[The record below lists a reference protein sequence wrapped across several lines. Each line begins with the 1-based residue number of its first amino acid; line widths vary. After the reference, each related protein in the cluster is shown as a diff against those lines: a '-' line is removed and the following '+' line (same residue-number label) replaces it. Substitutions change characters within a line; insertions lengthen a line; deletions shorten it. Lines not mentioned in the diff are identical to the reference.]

1 MRELMIAL
9 IVACT
14 LISVAEALYQMVT
27 PANANFEAHDAAI
40 DGLHIAVPP
49 SIKKFGASTAAL
61 TQRAQRTGPR
71 SLMMLRSCG
80 CVSL

>member
-14 LISVAEALYQMVT
+14 LISAAEAFYWLVT

-40 DGLHIAVPP
+40 DGLRIAVPP
-49 SIKKFGASTAAL
+49 SMKKFPAELVPLS
-61 TQRAQRTGPR
+61 
-71 SLMMLRSCG
+71 
-80 CVSL
+80 

>member
-14 LISVAEALYQMVT
+14 LLSVAEAFYKM
-27 PANANFEAHDAAI
+27 AI

-49 SIKKFGASTAAL
+49 A
-61 TQRAQRTGPR
+61 
-71 SLMMLRSCG
+71 
-80 CVSL
+80 

>member
-9 IVACT
+9 VVAFT
-14 LISVAEALYQMVT
+14 LIGVAEAFYKMVT

-49 SIKKFGASTAAL
+49 SMRKFPSEL
-61 TQRAQRTGPR
+61 VP
-71 SLMMLRSCG
+71 LP
-80 CVSL
+80 

>member
-27 PANANFEAHDAAI
+27 PANANFEAHDTAI
-40 DGLHIAVPP
+40 DGLHIGCPP
-49 SIKKFGASTAAL
+49 A
-61 TQRAQRTGPR
+61 
-71 SLMMLRSCG
+71 
-80 CVSL
+80 